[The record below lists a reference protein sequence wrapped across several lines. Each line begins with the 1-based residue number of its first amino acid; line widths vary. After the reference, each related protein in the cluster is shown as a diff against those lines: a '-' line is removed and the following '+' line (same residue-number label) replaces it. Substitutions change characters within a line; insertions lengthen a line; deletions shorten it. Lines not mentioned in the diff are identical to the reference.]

1 MKKFYSIIS
10 FLALV
15 LLLNVTNVHAESVQT
30 ALTVNQVKAEKNAN
44 VDVPIRSS
52 NNTGMCG
59 VLSILS

>member
-30 ALTVNQVKAEKNAN
+30 ALTVNQVKAEKNVN
-44 VDVPIRSS
+44 VDVPIRIS
-52 NNTGMCG
+52 NNTGICG